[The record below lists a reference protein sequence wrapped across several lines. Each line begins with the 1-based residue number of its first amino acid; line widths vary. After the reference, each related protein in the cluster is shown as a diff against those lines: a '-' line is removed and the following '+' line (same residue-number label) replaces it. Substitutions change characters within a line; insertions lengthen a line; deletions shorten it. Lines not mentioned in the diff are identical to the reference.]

1 MKLPSCPEIK
11 SFFPG
16 FRAPVVL
23 NFLLLVHCVLSSRSL
38 SLYKCAES
46 VPGKALFESKYRRLL
61 RFIRMKHATSF
72 CQGVTRL
79 LLSMAPEECYL
90 VIDRTNWKLG
100 ERPINLLCLG
110 LIVGERFYL
119 PLLCEPLSKH
129 GSSNTDERIGLLK
142 QLMALKTP
150 GKKYV
155 LLADREFISRKWL
168 RWLRNQGIEM
178 VIRVREG
185 DYLDEVSKA
194 AGKPCTLKRLSKQ
207 VHSKGAVSIRF
218 KLEGYWFYYTGLIDR
233 KIGGDVVY
241 LISTYPDPRHSGE
254 LYTKRWSIEVFFKQ
268 LKSDGFY
275 LESIGLYE
283 PDRIKMLMAVASV
296 AYMIVLQEGFRM
308 AEKRPIKIKHSP
320 GQGRKW
326 AAVSVFRY
334 GYRALIGK
342 IRTLK
347 QFMKRVKRLFQ
358 GKKRKWNADQLYES
372 RLSVQ

>member
-23 NFLLLVHCVLSSRSL
+23 NFLLLVYCVLSSRSL

-90 VIDRTNWKLG
+90 VIDRTNWRLG

-110 LIVGERFYL
+110 LVVGERFYL
-119 PLLCEPLSKH
+119 PLLCQPLDKH
-129 GSSNTDERIGLLK
+129 GSSNADERIELLK
-142 QLMALKTP
+142 QLMALKTE
-150 GKKYV
+150 GKRYV
-155 LLADREFISRKWL
+155 LLADREFVSRTWL
-168 RWLRNQGIEM
+168 RWLRSQGIEI

-185 DYLDEVSKA
+185 DYLNEVSRS
-194 AGKPCTLKRLSKQ
+194 KPYTLKQLSRQ
-207 VHSKGAVSIRF
+207 VHRKGALSIRF

-241 LISTYPDPRHSGE
+241 LISTFANPRQSGE

-268 LKSDGFY
+268 LKSDGFH

-283 PDRIKMLMAVASV
+283 PDRLRMLMAVASV

-308 AEKRPIKIKHSP
+308 AEKRPIKIKRSP

-347 QFMKRVKRLFQ
+347 QFMRRIKPLFKY
-358 GKKRKWNADQLYES
+358 KKRRWYACQLYEC